1 MVTGI
6 VIGMAIGNGMVMR
19 TGARTRIGSG
29 TDKKSEPP
37 SVILQKKRLDGGC
50 RMPG

>member
-6 VIGMAIGNGMVMR
+6 VIGMAIWNGMVMR
-19 TGARTRIGSG
+19 METGTRIGSK

-37 SVILQKKRLDGGC
+37 SVILQKKKLDGGC